1 MPQKIADKLIECLI
15 EAASYIAIILI
26 CIAAYLMLSYTEL
39 NELREEQRQDL
50 FATRSEIAAK
60 IQQSFSNKQL
70 IARSVSAAL
79 TINPDITQDEF
90 YAFGEAIN
98 VEDPSIDT
106 IAIVRGTIVTRVYS
120 TVSMK
125 NLLGRDLA
133 ERPNQLPDLEKVR
146 QEGRTRLSG
155 PTWLLREY
163 PGFVMRQPVSTQ
175 SADRDNSENIDI
187 VSLVFSL
194 EAFLNELGLNKFSER
209 YNIVLS
215 VESETQP
222 QQAIYGDLTTLDDA
236 QAVSTLPILG
246 MVWKLALMPRETLS
260 LIPSRESRIVPL
272 LLIGGV
278 LAMMLTRYLH
288 VLRRRNRR
296 AAHHI
301 KTALDTAPSGFV
313 LFDANDRIELFNDRF
328 VELLGDAAPSVHRGA
343 SRESLLRATL
353 RHNLFMVPIEDE
365 EGWIKEQMK
374 HLTVRGE
381 RNTAAMS
388 DGTWLQIL
396 EHTTSSGG
404 RVMILND
411 VTETLQSRERAKV
424 AEQRLNDAIDALPVG
439 FWLFDATDRL
449 ILFNTVARE
458 KFEGVKRDLALG
470 RPIGDL
476 VQRRVEIAELVLVN
490 GKPVNDY
497 KLITKTLQ
505 EETSEI
511 EARYSEGRWFRYY
524 TRRTSEGGLV
534 MFRVEITDLREQQR
548 QIEASNTELRAAL
561 RKRDEAEQ
569 RLQAVAD
576 MTSEWYWEQ
585 DTEMRLVHISEGFAR
600 AMEVDPKD
608 YIGKTRYEIFGTLPK
623 TAETPFGEM
632 VQKMIAHEPFRDI
645 IFSHNFEPNK
655 TKWVRMS
662 GKPLYTPEGLFTG
675 YIGMAAD
682 VTPLYEALREAKQA
696 DEAKTQFLNMI
707 SHELRT
713 PLTAVLGFNSFL
725 ANHSKLPSYNALREA
740 LPSGDE
746 ATIRAALEQ
755 FEKDLGQFTGRIQ
768 AAGTQL
774 KALIDD
780 MLDLARIEANNL
792 RLNLGCVESAAVAR
806 SVVEQTQTLASE
818 KGLEIKFDLI
828 CAPIYADETRF
839 RQILTNLLG
848 NAYKFTDEGLVEVR
862 SSLQGDMVVFE
873 VQDSGIGIS
882 KDMQNQVFDRFAQA
896 KESTDRKNNGV
907 GLGLAICKDLI
918 SAQNGWIKVKSEI
931 GIGTTM
937 SFALPL
943 WKPKP

>member
-1 MPQKIADKLIECLI
+1 MPQKITEKLIECLI
-15 EAASYIAIILI
+15 ETASYIAVLLI
-26 CIAAYLMLSYTEL
+26 CIAAYLMLSHTEL

-50 FATRSEIAAK
+50 FAARSEIAAK
-60 IQQSFSNKQL
+60 IQQSFSNKHL
-70 IARSVSAAL
+70 ISRSVSAAF

-106 IAIVRGTIVTRVYS
+106 IAIVNGTIVTHLYS
-120 TVSMK
+120 TLSME

-133 ERPNQLPDLEKVR
+133 ERPEQLLELEKVR
-146 QEGRTRLSG
+146 QEGSTRLSG

-163 PGFVMRQPVSTQ
+163 PGFVMRQPVSTK
-175 SADRDNSENIDI
+175 STDGDGPENTDI
-187 VSLVFSL
+187 VSLVFST
-194 EAFLNELGLNKFSER
+194 EAFLDELGLDRFSER
-209 YNIVLS
+209 YDIGLS
-215 VESETQP
+215 VESETQSRQP
-222 QQAIYGDLTTLDDA
+222 VYGNLATLDDA
-236 QAVSTLPILG
+236 QAISKLPILG
-246 MVWKLALMPRETLS
+246 TVWKLALIPRETPS
-260 LIPSRESRIVPL
+260 LIPSRESRILTL

-278 LAMMLTRYLH
+278 LAMILTRYLH

-328 VELLGDAAPSVHRGA
+328 AELLGDAAPSVHRGA

-353 RHNLFMVPIEDE
+353 RHNLFKIPIDDE
-365 EGWIKEQMK
+365 EGWVKEQLQR
-374 HLTVRGE
+374 LTVRGE
-381 RNTAAMS
+381 RNTAALS

-411 VTETLQSRERAKV
+411 ITETLQSRERAKV

-439 FWLFDATDRL
+439 FWLFDANDRL
-449 ILFNTVARE
+449 VLFNTVASE
-458 KFEGVKRDLALG
+458 KFEGVNRDLAMG
-470 RPIGDL
+470 RPIEDL
-476 VQRRVEIAELVLVN
+476 VRRRVEISKLVLVQ
-490 GKPVNDY
+490 GKPVDDY
-497 KLITKTLQ
+497 KLITQTLQ
-505 EETSEI
+505 DETSQI
-511 EARYSEGRWFRYY
+511 EVRYSEGRWFRYY

-585 DTEMRLVHISEGFAR
+585 DAEMRLTHISEGFSR
-600 AMEVDPKD
+600 AMQVDRKD
-608 YIGKTRYEIFGTLPK
+608 NIGKTRAEIFGPLPT

-632 VQKMIAHEPFRDI
+632 VQKMIAQEPFRDI
-645 IFSHNFEPNK
+645 IFSHSFKPDT

-662 GKPLYTPEGLFTG
+662 GKPLYSPEGLFTG

-682 VTPLYEALREAKQA
+682 VTPLYQALREAKKA

-725 ANHSKLPSYNALREA
+725 ANHTKLPSHNALRES
-740 LPSGDE
+740 LSSGDE
-746 ATIRAALEQ
+746 ATIRMALEQ
-755 FEKDLGQFTGRIQ
+755 FEKDIGQFTGRIQ
-768 AAGTQL
+768 AACTQL

-792 RLNLGCVESAAVAR
+792 RLNLGCVESAAVAS
-806 SVVEQTQTLASE
+806 SVIEQTQTLASE

-828 CAPIYADETRF
+828 DALIYADETRF

-862 SSLQGDMVVFE
+862 SSLQNDMVVFE
-873 VQDSGIGIS
+873 VQDFGIGIS
-882 KDMQNQVFDRFAQA
+882 KEMQNQIFDRFAQA
-896 KESTDRKNNGV
+896 KDGTDRRNNGV

-918 SAQNGWIKVKSEI
+918 AAQNGWIKVKSEI
-931 GIGTTM
+931 GTGTTM

-943 WKPKP
+943 WCSKA